1 MKGSEIVTNQCC
13 LGVLNQPWSVW
24 EFKFTLFHAAITCWC
39 PLFLQSSLAET
50 LDSSGSLDAQR
61 TDMIYTIED
70 VPPWYLCIFLGLQVH
85 PRTEMVF
92 SSKLVE
98 DFLSSSLCLC
108 V

>member
-1 MKGSEIVTNQCC
+1 MGKALKLSQIRAAEAAWELKLPSLCAALTCC
-13 LGVLNQPWSVW
+13 
-24 EFKFTLFHAAITCWC
+24 C

-85 PRTEMVF
+85 PQTEAAFPSVPF
-92 SSKLVE
+92 QVY
-98 DFLSSSLCLC
+98 
-108 V
+108 